1 MNYKIMFVDLYKGF
15 FMEKMTHIRQILKIY
30 DKFQ

>member
-1 MNYKIMFVDLYKGF
+1 MNYKIMFFDLHKGF
-15 FMEKMTHIRQILKIY
+15 FMGKMTHIHQILKIY